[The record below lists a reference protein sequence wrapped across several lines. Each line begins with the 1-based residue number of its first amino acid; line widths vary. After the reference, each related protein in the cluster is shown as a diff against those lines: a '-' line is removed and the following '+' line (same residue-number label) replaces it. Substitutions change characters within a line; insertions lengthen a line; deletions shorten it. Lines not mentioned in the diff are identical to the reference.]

1 MAFDKFFKKIKISQG
16 EPEDDENEMEEAPR
30 VQQPAEESESAG
42 APLNNPQPAAGIA
55 EALGNS
61 NNRGSN
67 VVDIASTSAGMR
79 GKSYTKSHSVR
90 EASANMKVVV
100 IQPRSLDDSQQIA
113 NSIKDKQP
121 VVVNFE
127 GVDDQLYRRILDFIS
142 GTAYALDGSVVDI
155 GARVWLCS
163 PKNINVSKPDRKNPA
178 SMPWEKND

>member
-1 MAFDKFFKKIKISQG
+1 MAFDNFLKKIGISKGDSDDEENGMEELQG
-16 EPEDDENEMEEAPR
+16 EQPVKEPEPAKAP
-30 VQQPAEESESAG
+30 P
-42 APLNNPQPAAGIA
+42 NNPQPTAGIA
-55 EALGNS
+55 ETLSGTS
-61 NNRGSN
+61 SRGSN
-67 VVDIASTSAGMR
+67 VVDITSSTASIR
-79 GKSYTKSHSVR
+79 GKSYTKPHSVK
-90 EASANMKVVV
+90 EAVPNMKVVV

-163 PKNINVSKPDRKNPA
+163 PKNINVSKPDKKSSA